1 MTAPHPAPDVRPSR
15 LRWTVLAETSTAVVN
30 GVVMTVTITAT
41 DGRYHWTIA
50 YDGGVCKGSSK
61 TRRGARAAV
70 YRNARLD
77 AYIMGILRKK
87 G

>member
-1 MTAPHPAPDVRPSR
+1 MSPQPAPAATQTR
-15 LRWTVLAETSTAVVN
+15 LRWTVLAETSTAVVS
-30 GVVMTVTITAT
+30 GVVMTITITAT